1 MKNKSKEFSF
11 FFCIVVVLMMLVVLI
26 VSVFCVIRDSKN
38 SAYGLQNFIL
48 KQETQKPTEA
58 EVKEYHIDNV
68 TTLVQNRLRSGCET
82 YACTMLLQTL
92 GYDITEFEFAD
103 NYLYCYDV
111 YYGED
116 GNMYGPDM
124 NCAFAGNVYNGYGYG
139 INAPAMAKCMNQY
152 LHKVDDGKQAIAL
165 SGVSL
170 DELCQKYVAK
180 DIPVMV
186 WATTYMNEP
195 YEQFSWTVVYV
206 DENARHEIG
215 DTEVWLQNEHC
226 MMLCGFDEENYYF
239 GDSVS
244 GGISVYSKE
253 ISRER
258 YAQLGYQAIV
268 VK

>member
-1 MKNKSKEFSF
+1 MKNKEFSF
-11 FFCIVVVLMMLVVLI
+11 FFCMIVIFLMLGVLTL
-26 VSVFCVIRDSKN
+26 SVCCVIRDSRGQDDGN
-38 SAYGLQNFIL
+38 IFNTS
-48 KQETQKPTEA
+48 QETQAPVT
-58 EVKEYHIDNV
+58 VKEHHIENV
-68 TTLVQNRLRSGCET
+68 TTLVQDGLSSGCET

-92 GYDITEFEFAD
+92 GYDITEYEFAD

-111 YYGED
+111 YYGSD

-139 INAPAMAKCMNQY
+139 INAPAMAKCINEY
-152 LHKVDDGKQAIAL
+152 LHTVDDGKQAVAL
-165 SGVSL
+165 SGASL
-170 DELCQKYVAK
+170 DDLCQQYVAN

-186 WATTYMNEP
+186 WATTYMDEP
-195 YEQFSWTVVYV
+195 YEKFSWIVEYV
-206 DENARHEIG
+206 DENARHEVG

-244 GGISVYSKE
+244 GDISVFSKE
-253 ISRER
+253 ISNER

-268 VK
+268 IK

>member
-1 MKNKSKEFSF
+1 MRNKAFSF
-11 FFCIVVVLMMLVVLI
+11 FICMVVIFLMLSVLTI
-26 VSVFCVIRDSKN
+26 SVYCVIRDSKN
-38 SAYGLQNFIL
+38 PQGTEQDGNVIVEQE
-48 KQETQKPTEA
+48 KQEPTVA
-58 EVKEYHIDNV
+58 EHHIENV
-68 TTLVQNRLRSGCET
+68 VTLVQDGLRSGCET

-92 GYDITEFEFAD
+92 GYNITEYEFAD
-103 NYLYCYDV
+103 NYLICYDV
-111 YYGED
+111 YYGSD

-139 INAPAMAKCMNQY
+139 INAPAMAKCMNSY
-152 LHKVDDGKQAIAL
+152 LHTVDDSKQAIAL
-165 SGVSL
+165 AGVSL

-186 WATTYMNEP
+186 WATTYMDEP
-195 YEQFSWTVVYV
+195 YEKFSWIVEYV

-215 DTEVWLQNEHC
+215 DTEAWLQNEHC

-244 GGISVYSKE
+244 GGISVFGKE
-253 ISRER
+253 ISNER

>member
-1 MKNKSKEFSF
+1 MKNKEFSF
-11 FFCIVVVLMMLVVLI
+11 FFCMVVVFLMLGVLVI
-26 VSVFCVIRDSKN
+26 SVYCVIRDSRAPQVTPDSGVVVN
-38 SAYGLQNFIL
+38 E
-48 KQETQKPTEA
+48 ETQPREI
-58 EVKEYHIDNV
+58 VKEHHIDNV
-68 TTLVQNRLRSGCET
+68 VTLAQNGLRNGCET
-82 YACTMLLQTL
+82 YACTMTLQTM
-92 GYDITEFEFAD
+92 GYDITEYQFAD

-111 YYGED
+111 YYGSD

-124 NCAFAGNVYNGYGYG
+124 NCAFAGTVYDGYGYG
-139 INAPAMAKCMNQY
+139 INSPAMAKCMNKY
-152 LHKVDDGKQAIAL
+152 LTEIGDSKQAIAL

-170 DELCQKYVAK
+170 DELCQKYVAN

-186 WATTYMNEP
+186 WATTYMDEP
-195 YEQFSWTVVYV
+195 YEKFSWIVEYV
-206 DENARHEIG
+206 DENARHDKG

-244 GGISVYSKE
+244 GGISCFSKE
-253 ISRER
+253 ISQER